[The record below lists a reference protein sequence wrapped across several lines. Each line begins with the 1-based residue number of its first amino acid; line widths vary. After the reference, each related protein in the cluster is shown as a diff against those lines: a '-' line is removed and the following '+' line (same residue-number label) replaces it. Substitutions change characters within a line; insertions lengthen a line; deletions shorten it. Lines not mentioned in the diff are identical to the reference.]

1 MPVTVNGGMSMTSWF
16 DMADIPVLAETADD
30 EASMEAYGL
39 KVLNGLIDEQVA
51 AGIEPSRI
59 VVGGFSQGGCT
70 ALLCSLRRQET
81 LAGVLSISGWLPSYV
96 ATEEAIR
103 AGANGTA
110 RPPVAWGHGEADPTV
125 TFARAQPNAEAL
137 KAAGL
142 DVQFQGYPNVAH
154 DCTSQEP
161 DWAMDTVAQWL
172 PPQ

>member
-110 RPPVAWGHGEADPTV
+110 RPPSLILLRRIPRTSLWPRSWRNWSSDSPSARSFCGSGE
-125 TFARAQPNAEAL
+125 RQPS
-137 KAAGL
+137 G
-142 DVQFQGYPNVAH
+142 
-154 DCTSQEP
+154 
-161 DWAMDTVAQWL
+161 
-172 PPQ
+172 